1 MKNEIFITVIL
12 LTACACTASAA
23 LDYASAQAYAND
35 YNSRLNN
42 APDVLK
48 GLLGSERVE
57 LNVILINGSLFQV
70 GFETQDAKIVRV
82 YPGGIPNPTI
92 DINTTESAI
101 NIIRNSDDKIGAFKK
116 EMDYGQVTITG
127 NNLSTRVKLGVV
139 LSSLSVL
146 QFFGNIFFS

>member
-1 MKNEIFITVIL
+1 MRNGIFITVL
-12 LTACACTASAA
+12 LLVACGCTANAA

-35 YNSRLNN
+35 YNSRINN

-57 LNVILINGSLFQV
+57 LNVILIDGSLFQV
-70 GFETQDAKIVRV
+70 GFETQDAKIVQV

-101 NIIRNSDDKIGAFKK
+101 NIIKGSDDKIGAFQK
-116 EMDYGQVTITG
+116 EMNYGQVTITG
-127 NNLSTRVKLGVV
+127 NTLATRVKLGVV

-146 QFFGNIFFS
+146 QFFSNIFFS